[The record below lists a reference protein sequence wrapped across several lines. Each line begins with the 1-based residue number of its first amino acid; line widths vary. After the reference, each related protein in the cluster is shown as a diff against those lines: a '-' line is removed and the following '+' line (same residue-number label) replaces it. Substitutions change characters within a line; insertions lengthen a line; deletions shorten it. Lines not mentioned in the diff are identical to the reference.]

1 MNSVLIFSTT
11 FFENFFLRN
20 FVYILRSSNSEIAF
34 AYSGLFVLEIMEDF
48 ASRAL
53 WDNFKMAY
61 HITKSNQSQFS
72 FQVSKKHDNRK

>member
-1 MNSVLIFSTT
+1 MNSVLIFSTS

-48 ASRAL
+48 TSRAL
-53 WDNFKMAY
+53 
-61 HITKSNQSQFS
+61 
-72 FQVSKKHDNRK
+72 